1 MSEASVTAQA
11 SAPAPALRR
20 AIVDTEAIA
29 ANVSRVSSLV
39 APAAVMAVVKADGY
53 GHGAVPV
60 ARAALEGGATWL
72 GVADVSEAVA
82 LREAGIRAPVLAW
95 LHGHDPSFTAAVE
108 NDVAIG
114 VSTRLQ
120 LQRAAEAGTR
130 SAPARVHLKVDTG
143 LGRNGVERAEWEPV
157 FQAARDAVSNRRIR
171 VEGLFSHLSNASDDD
186 DLEQLDAFDEATGI
200 ARSLGL
206 DPGVRHLASTA
217 GALRLPA
224 TRLDLVRLGIGLYGL
239 SPYDGVDSA
248 TLGLRPAMRVES
260 RLIAVKRVVAGTGV
274 SYGYTYRP
282 DVDSWLGLVPLGYAD
297 GIPRHVSNQGSVW
310 VGGAAHPI
318 VGRVAMDQFVV
329 DLGEHAAQVGD
340 RVVLFGDP
348 AEGFPSADSWAEAA
362 STINYEVV
370 TRLGARVK
378 REYPRPAGQSEQAEG
393 VPA

>member
-1 MSEASVTAQA
+1 MGEASVP
-11 SAPAPALRR
+11 SAVPALRR
-20 AIVDTEAIA
+20 AIVDTDAVA
-29 ANVSRVSSLV
+29 ANVSRVSALV

-60 ARAALEGGATWL
+60 ARAALDGGATWL
-72 GVADVSEAVA
+72 GVADVAEALA
-82 LREAGIRAPVLAW
+82 LRRAGIDAPVLAW
-95 LHGHDPSFTAAVE
+95 LHGHDPAFTEAVE
-108 NDVAIG
+108 HDVAIG
-114 VSTRLQ
+114 ISSRLH
-120 LQRAAEAGTR
+120 LQRAVDAGTV
-130 SAPARVHLKVDTG
+130 ADPARVHLKVDTG

-157 FQAARDAVSNRRIR
+157 FQAARDAVGNRRIR

-186 DLEQLDAFDEATGI
+186 DLAQLEAFEEATGL
-200 ARSLGL
+200 ARSFGL
-206 DPGVRHLASTA
+206 EPGVRHLASTA

-224 TRLDLVRLGIGLYGL
+224 TRLDLVRLGIGTYGL
-239 SPYDGVDSA
+239 SPFEGVDSA
-248 TLGLRPAMRVES
+248 TLGLRPAMRVET

-282 DVDSWLGLVPLGYAD
+282 NVDTWLGLVPLGYAD
-297 GIPRHVSNQGSVW
+297 GIPRHVSNRGSVW
-310 VGGAAHPI
+310 VGGSAHPI

-329 DLGEHAAQVGD
+329 DLGEHEARVGD

-362 STINYEVV
+362 GTINYEVV

-378 REYPRPAGQSEQAEG
+378 REYPAARHEARE

>member
-1 MSEASVTAQA
+1 MGEASA
-11 SAPAPALRR
+11 SGAVSASAPALRR
-20 AIVDTEAIA
+20 AIVDPDAIA
-29 ANVSRVSSLV
+29 ANVARVGSLV

-72 GVADVSEAVA
+72 GVADVSEGLA
-82 LREAGIRAPVLAW
+82 LRAAGIRAPVLAW
-95 LHGHDPSFTAAVE
+95 LHGHDPSFGAAVE
-108 NDVAIG
+108 HDVAVGI
-114 VSTRLQ
+114 STRLQ
-120 LQRAAEAGTR
+120 LQRAVDAGTVD
-130 SAPARVHLKVDTG
+130 APVRVHLKVDTG
-143 LGRNGVERAEWEPV
+143 LGRNGIERAEWEPV
-157 FQAARDAVSNRRIR
+157 FQAARDAVGNRRIR

-186 DLEQLDAFDEATGI
+186 DLQQLDAFDEATAM
-200 ARSLGL
+200 ARSFGL

-239 SPYDGVDSA
+239 SPFEGVDSA

-260 RLIAVKRVVAGTGV
+260 RLIAVKRVPAGTGV

-282 DVDSWLGLVPLGYAD
+282 DAETWLGLVPLGYAD
-297 GIPRHVSNQGSVW
+297 GIPRHVSNRGSVW
-310 VGGAAHPI
+310 VGGSTHPI

-329 DLGEHAAQVGD
+329 DLGEHAARVGD

-362 STINYEVV
+362 GTINYEVV

-378 REYPRPAGQSEQAEG
+378 REFSPLADQTEG
-393 VPA
+393 VTA

>member
-1 MSEASVTAQA
+1 MVQVSVPAT
-11 SAPAPALRR
+11 APAPALRR
-20 AIVDTEAIA
+20 AIIDTEAIA

-53 GHGAVPV
+53 GHGAVPA
-60 ARAALEGGATWL
+60 ARAALDGGATWI
-72 GVADVSEAVA
+72 GVADVSEALA
-82 LREAGIRAPVLAW
+82 LRAAGIGAPVLAW
-95 LHGHDPSFTAAVE
+95 LHGHDPSFTEAVE
-108 NDVAIG
+108 HDVAIG

-120 LQRAAEAGTR
+120 LQRAADAG
-130 SAPARVHLKVDTG
+130 SIHAPARVHLKVDTG
-143 LGRNGVERAEWEPV
+143 LGRNGLGRAEWEPV
-157 FQAARDAVSNRRIR
+157 FQAARDAVGNRRIR

-239 SPYDGVDSA
+239 SPFESVDSA
-248 TLGLRPAMRVES
+248 TLGLRPAMRVET
-260 RLIAVKRVVAGTGV
+260 RLIAVKRVPAGTGV

-282 DVDSWLGLVPLGYAD
+282 EADTWLGLVPLGYAD
-297 GIPRHVSNQGSVW
+297 GIPRHVSNRGSVW
-310 VGGAAHPI
+310 VGGTEHPI

-348 AEGFPSADSWAEAA
+348 ADGFPSADAWAAA
-362 STINYEVV
+362 AGTINYEVV

-378 REYPRPAGQSEQAEG
+378 REYSAIAERG
-393 VPA
+393 ERVPV